1 MRSSQNTPADI
12 RGFLSIDEQMIGDD
26 VYTILINKGGLGRP
40 CWCCCASYKSLVR
53 YSTSLP
59 S

>member
-26 VYTILINKGGLGRP
+26 VYTILINKGGL
-40 CWCCCASYKSLVR
+40 AALVDVVV
-53 YSTSLP
+53 LP
-59 S
+59 IGVW